1 MRTAICCLLLAIA
14 APAMAFR
21 ARPVSDL
28 RFEELALTDRAFPG
42 PIAAASDGS
51 DYLVLF
57 RHETLPNIYTQVISQ
72 GLPYGP
78 ALLIGHGAGISV
90 IWTGSEYLV
99 AWWADDQSIFLTAV
113 SRRGALLSEQRLVMS
128 LGNGSR
134 NAVSNGREILVT
146 VERDQGVFGR
156 LVSLNG
162 DPLGNEFKIV
172 EHRGG
177 LQHAVTG
184 TADGFALALFGQ
196 ETRFFHLDDAAKPR
210 EASGTLVEGPVGSLN
225 AYFSSWGVL
234 ASDGTNVAVI
244 FSRWIG
250 SSDPQVTTTYA
261 MRSVIID
268 PRPDAIVQPRTLLS
282 YQPYPAP
289 EPNLGNVLWNGSEYV
304 VVYSIA
310 PALYSRERRVMLQ
323 RISRAGE
330 PLDDPVLLST
340 AAEGSQ
346 WPSVIASNGRESMVT
361 SGGSFVRLPIGSR
374 NPTAST
380 QLSRMVSSQ
389 SQLVMARRQDDFLA
403 VWLESERDGKTIRA
417 SRIDAKGRYL
427 DEAGIVIGTFPKLG
441 TAGVYSWPT
450 LSVDSDGKNWL
461 VVWTY
466 GDHVYGCRVSAAGV
480 VLDPT
485 PIAIPA
491 APVDFPLQFQGAVVR
506 WGGTSWLVVSNTTR
520 RMASTTVSSDG
531 LVGPVKIID
540 DVSADIAPRNDSR
553 DSFVAPL
560 LDFDGQQFV
569 VAIAVLQLD
578 LNSGSDKWYSSI
590 VTERLELSGDP
601 IGGSKFISQPELYRI
616 PSLTLATNGSQDLI
630 VFRSGGEGGG
640 HLQGLLFNRGFAPAT
655 IAIDQPSDQQ
665 PFDYDVAWNGNE
677 FVVADIGA
685 EVHEVHFRHLSSLG
699 AVRDTITLP
708 RDSSECCLGN
718 VVFPRSSPVGQ
729 TTLGADPP
737 LGLVTQNEGWSGVYR
752 AQIAF
757 AGDVADSQLQRQV
770 PAAPVI
776 GKAIGDPTGVTV
788 TWQAQDGALGFDIEL
803 QQSDGTYRPI
813 GNAAGGASSTHIS
826 YGGMTGTAVRLRAWN
841 AAGLSVPSSEVP
853 ITTKRARAVGK

>member
-14 APAMAFR
+14 APTMAFR

-28 RFEELALTDRAFPG
+28 RFEDVALTDGAFPG
-42 PIAAASDGS
+42 PVAAASDGS
-51 DYLVLF
+51 DYLVVF
-57 RHETLPNIYTQVISQ
+57 RHETLPNIYAQVISQ
-72 GLPYGP
+72 GVPYGP
-78 ALLIGHGAGISV
+78 AVLIGHGEGISV

-99 AWWADDQSIFLTAV
+99 AWAGDQGMYLTAV
-113 SRRGALLSEQRLVMS
+113 SRRGALLSGPRLVMS
-128 LGNGSR
+128 GVGSR

-146 VERDQGVFGR
+146 AERDNVVFGR

-162 DPLGNEFKIV
+162 DPLGNEFKIID
-172 EHRGG
+172 HPSGG
-177 LQHAVTG
+177 QHALTG
-184 TADGFALALFGQ
+184 TADGFALALFGH

-225 AYFSSWGVL
+225 AYFSSSGVL

-250 SSDPQVTTTYA
+250 SSDPQVTATFA

-268 PRPDAIVQPRTLLS
+268 PRSDAIVQPRTLLS
-282 YQPYPAP
+282 DQPYPAP
-289 EPNLGNVLWNGSEYV
+289 EPNPGNVLWNGSEYV

-340 AAEGSQ
+340 AAYGSQ

-427 DEAGIVIGTFPKLG
+427 DGTGIVLGTFPKLG
-441 TAGVYSWPT
+441 TVGVYSWPT

-485 PIAIPA
+485 PIAIPS
-491 APVDFPLQFQGAVVR
+491 APVDFPLQTQGAVVR

-520 RMASTTVSSDG
+520 RVASTTVSSDG

-540 DVSADIAPRNDSR
+540 DVSEDIAPRNDSK
-553 DSFVAPL
+553 DTFVVPL

-569 VAIAVLQLD
+569 VAIAVFQLD
-578 LNSGSDKWYSSI
+578 LTGSDKWHSSI
-590 VTERLELSGDP
+590 VTERLGLSGDP
-601 IGGSKFISQPELYRI
+601 IGGSKFISQPELYRV
-616 PSLTLATNGSQDLI
+616 PFLRLATNGSQDLI
-630 VFRSGGEGGG
+630 VCRSGQERGF
-640 HLQGLLFNRGFAPAT
+640 HLQGLLLNRGFAPAT
-655 IAIDQPSDQQ
+655 IAIDQPSDPQSNN
-665 PFDYDVAWNGNE
+665 YDVAWNGNE

-685 EVHEVHFRHLSSLG
+685 EIHFKHLSRLG

-708 RDSSECCLGN
+708 RDSGECCVGN

-737 LGLVTQNEGWSGVYR
+737 LGLVTTSDAWSGASR
-752 AQIAF
+752 AQFAF
-757 AGDVADSQLQRQV
+757 AGDLAGSQVARPV
-770 PAAPVI
+770 PPAPLI
-776 GKAIGDPTGVTV
+776 FKAIGDPTGVTI
-788 TWQAQDGALGFDIEL
+788 TWQPQDGVLGFDIEL
-803 QQSDGTYRPI
+803 HQPDGADRVI
-813 GNAAGGASSTHIS
+813 GVAAGSASSTHIS
-826 YGGMTGTAVRLRAWN
+826 YAGLTGTAVRLRAWN
-841 AAGLSVPSSEVP
+841 AAGLSEPSPEVP
-853 ITTKRARAVGK
+853 LTTPRLRAVR